1 VNAGEDVKKMEPSC
15 TVGDNVN
22 QYSHYGD
29 SLKKLGIE
37 LPYDPAIPH
46 LSIHPKKTKPE
57 RDPCAPALVAAL
69 LTIAGTWDQPR
80 CPSTDEW
87 IQKLRYIYTRECY
100 STLKTNPFEIVLTR
114 WMNLEPIV
122 QTEVSQKEK
131 DK

>member
-1 VNAGEDVKKMEPSC
+1 MC
-15 TVGDNVN
+15 
-22 QYSHYGD
+22 
-29 SLKKLGIE
+29 
-37 LPYDPAIPH
+37 
-46 LSIHPKKTKPE
+46 
-57 RDPCAPALVAAL
+57 PALVAAL

-87 IQKLRYIYTRECY
+87 IQKLRYIYTTECY
-100 STLKTNPFEIVLTR
+100 STLKTNPFEIVLMR